1 MMKEN
6 WKWERVYSDL
16 WEGVNYQPF
25 DVNFCWKNLVSING
39 RILHWYVN
47 SSEYFVSMDIKE
59 GKFSIT
65 YLPERDDVVNKT
77 NNYALIQLD
86 GFLSYITCDSEAT
99 MDVWILEDFH
109 GQVWSKKHTIVAELT
124 HYVCPSKSTRPNER
138 SMPEIG
144 KLVAVGGARNGGKVI
159 AGSVKLSLKYDVLYF
174 SLFSPKEFK
183 YFGTTYLVLGDY
195 WYTMS
200 PNESK
205 CCRSL
210 IPDVLSNLPDNVIDV
225 ILMCLPCKDA
235 VRTSI
240 LSKKWRYKWCRRT
253 EFTLDKSHWVTKNDL
268 LHPTIKFKK
277 IICQFLTLHEG
288 PITKF
293 TLDIVNLENSPEIDN
308 FIYFLSRNGIQHLV
322 LHLSFDNPYKLPSSV
337 FTCSQ
342 LRHLSLHNCSIH
354 HSSAFKGFNRLISLE
369 LCEVIISS
377 ELLESLIYHCP
388 LLEQLMLVILEN
400 LDTIE
405 INVPTLRTLD
415 FTGYISSI
423 CLKNAPR
430 LVKLSLEGRYMEV
443 EDLDFAKVFESCS
456 ALEHLLFDFSNF
468 EFYAEEGY
476 EVPTRLPFDL
486 NSVKRFNLPYIM
498 LIESYK
504 LSYAFCLIKSFPYLE
519 YLEIQLYSEDEEDD
533 RILECLELQ
542 SFSDVTFNH
551 LREVK
556 LKCFGGTTPEMQ
568 LIKLLL
574 AKSPVLVRMLIDQ
587 WFLEHGSLDTR
598 LRILNE
604 GGPKVE
610 LIGDAWSKF

>member
-1 MMKEN
+1 MPVCKTWKEIFSRTCFIEQNFNESKSELLIQSGYVRHMKTKLIEIGKDLECESRDLGLNKTRKIHSSCDGFVLMSEPDDFYFGKLRIINPATKFCITIPGFPSRCQHGTCSAALVFDSSTEQYKVVHIVNYCFGFEIFNLSNAEEN
-6 WKWERVYSDL
+6 WKWERVDSDL
-16 WEGVNYQPF
+16 WEG
-25 DVNFCWKNLVSING
+25 
-39 RILHWYVN
+39 
-47 SSEYFVSMDIKE
+47 
-59 GKFSIT
+59 
-65 YLPERDDVVNKT
+65 
-77 NNYALIQLD
+77 
-86 GFLSYITCDSEAT
+86 
-99 MDVWILEDFH
+99 
-109 GQVWSKKHTIVAELT
+109 
-124 HYVCPSKSTRPNER
+124 
-138 SMPEIG
+138 
-144 KLVAVGGARNGGKVI
+144 
-159 AGSVKLSLKYDVLYF
+159 DVLYF

-322 LHLSFDNPYKLPSSV
+322 LHLSFDNPYKLPSSL

>member
-1 MMKEN
+1 
-6 WKWERVYSDL
+6 
-16 WEGVNYQPF
+16 
-25 DVNFCWKNLVSING
+25 
-39 RILHWYVN
+39 
-47 SSEYFVSMDIKE
+47 MDIKE

-144 KLVAVGGARNGGKVI
+144 KLVAVGGARNGEVLI
-159 AGSVKLSLKYDVLYF
+159 LKHQKNSKQYLYYTK
-174 SLFSPKEFK
+174 SR
-183 YFGTTYLVLGDY
+183 VLGDY

-423 CLKNAPR
+423 CLKNSPR

-468 EFYAEEGY
+468 E
-476 EVPTRLPFDL
+476 
-486 NSVKRFNLPYIM
+486 
-498 LIESYK
+498 
-504 LSYAFCLIKSFPYLE
+504 
-519 YLEIQLYSEDEEDD
+519 LYSEDEEDD

-542 SFSDVTFNH
+542 RFSDVTFNH

-574 AKSPVLVRMLIDQ
+574 AKSPVLVRMLIDR

-604 GGPKVE
+604 TQVPRISIQHAVDPAE
-610 LIGDAWSKF
+610 HSRVSDEPPCFPEDSVISFS